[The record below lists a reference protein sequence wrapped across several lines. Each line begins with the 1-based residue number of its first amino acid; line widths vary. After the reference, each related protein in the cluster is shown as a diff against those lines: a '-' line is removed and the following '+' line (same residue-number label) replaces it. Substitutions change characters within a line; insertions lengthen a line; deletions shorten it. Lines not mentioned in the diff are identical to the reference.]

1 MPHSFMKIC
10 GKFHVLG
17 CTHSEEPGVWDPP
30 RKAVFE
36 QNMIKKVLEVAGG
49 DGRATTWHVLNATEL
64 YAQE

>member
-1 MPHSFMKIC
+1 MF
-10 GKFHVLG
+10 G
-17 CTHSEEPGVWDPP
+17 DPP

-36 QNMIKKVLEVAGG
+36 QNRTRGQSLFGMIKKVLEVAGG